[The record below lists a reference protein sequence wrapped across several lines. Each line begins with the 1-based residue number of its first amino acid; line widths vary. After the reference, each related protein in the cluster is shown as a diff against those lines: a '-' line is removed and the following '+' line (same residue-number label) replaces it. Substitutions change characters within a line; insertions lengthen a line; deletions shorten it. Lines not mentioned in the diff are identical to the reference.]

1 MGAPWRI
8 RYDIR
13 SGTVNA
19 IDSRAV
25 KSKAKEGRAAQA
37 VRGNQTPTRLQKW
50 RITAGLSL
58 EEESDLTGYSTAM
71 LSLAERGLREFSPM
85 AKVAVA
91 RRLGVA
97 ISDLFE
103 VEPVLEDE
111 PPKAAA
117 S

>member
-1 MGAPWRI
+1 
-8 RYDIR
+8 
-13 SGTVNA
+13 
-19 IDSRAV
+19 
-25 KSKAKEGRAAQA
+25 
-37 VRGNQTPTRLQKW
+37 
-50 RITAGLSL
+50 
-58 EEESDLTGYSTAM
+58 M

>member
-1 MGAPWRI
+1 MASNRVKNKG
-8 RYDIR
+8 DIK
-13 SGTVNA
+13 SHQTV
-19 IDSRAV
+19 
-25 KSKAKEGRAAQA
+25 
-37 VRGNQTPTRLQKW
+37 TRLQKW
-50 RITAGLSL
+50 RIAADLTL

-85 AKVAVA
+85 AKVHIA

-103 VEPVLEDE
+103 VEPVIENEL
-111 PPKAAA
+111 PKAAA

>member
-1 MGAPWRI
+1 LAVI
-8 RYDIR
+8 
-13 SGTVNA
+13 VNA
-19 IDSRAV
+19 VASTSAKKKGNT
-25 KSKAKEGRAAQA
+25 KSH
-37 VRGNQTPTRLQKW
+37 QTSTRLQRW
-50 RITAGLSL
+50 RITSGLSL

-85 AKVAVA
+85 AKVQMA

-103 VEPVLEDE
+103 VEPVRKDE
-111 PPKAAA
+111 RPNVAA

>member
-1 MGAPWRI
+1 LAVI
-8 RYDIR
+8 
-13 SGTVNA
+13 VNA
-19 IDSRAV
+19 VVSARV
-25 KSKAKEGRAAQA
+25 KRKHNLKSH
-37 VRGNQTPTRLQKW
+37 QTSTRLYKW

-85 AKVAVA
+85 AKVQIA

-103 VEPVLEDE
+103 IEPIPKDE
-111 PPKAAA
+111 RPGAAA

>member
-1 MGAPWRI
+1 V
-8 RYDIR
+8 
-13 SGTVNA
+13 TVIVNVVVTN
-19 IDSRAV
+19 RV
-25 KSKAKEGRAAQA
+25 KKKGDTKS
-37 VRGNQTPTRLQKW
+37 NHTSTRLQKW
-50 RITAGLSL
+50 RIATGLSL

-103 VEPVLEDE
+103 VKPVPQDE
-111 PPKAAA
+111 LTEAAT
-117 S
+117 

>member
-1 MGAPWRI
+1 MAVI
-8 RYDIR
+8 
-13 SGTVNA
+13 VNA
-19 IDSRAV
+19 VVSTRV
-25 KSKAKEGRAAQA
+25 KKKPNLKSH
-37 VRGNQTPTRLQKW
+37 QTSTRLQRW
-50 RITAGLSL
+50 RITAVLSL

-103 VEPVLEDE
+103 VKPVPQDE
-111 PPKAAA
+111 LTEAAT
-117 S
+117 